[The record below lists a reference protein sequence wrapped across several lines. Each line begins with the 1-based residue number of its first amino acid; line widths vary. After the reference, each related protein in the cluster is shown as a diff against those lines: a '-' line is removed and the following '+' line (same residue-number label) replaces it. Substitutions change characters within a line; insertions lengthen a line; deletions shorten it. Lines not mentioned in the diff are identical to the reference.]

1 MIRKLGA
8 NMITRE
14 TCLHLDAADSL
25 ASYRDQFV
33 VPEGMIYFD
42 GNSLGPMPKATKQR
56 LLKTLEQEWAQDLI
70 TSWNKHGWF
79 QEPLKLGDRLARLM
93 GGGAGNMVVA
103 DSISINLFKLLTA
116 ALALRPDQK
125 VILSD
130 TGNFPSDLYV
140 AQGLNTFLNN
150 SHSLKLVAPEDVM
163 NAIDETVAVVMVTE
177 IDYRTARRHDM
188 KALIK
193 KAHAKGALV
202 IWDLSHS
209 AGAIPVDLMGAGCD
223 FAVGCTYKFLN
234 AGPGA
239 PAFMFVHP
247 NHHDKISPAL
257 VGWWG
262 DAHPFAFNLD
272 YEPGPGITRY
282 QVGTQPILS
291 LAGLSTAM
299 DIWDQVDMAQ
309 LDAKRNSLCTT
320 LIACVEQRCAAFNLT
335 PAGPHDMAER
345 GSHVSFKTDN
355 GYAIMQAL
363 IHHRVIGDFRAPD
376 MIRFGLAPLYN
387 THAEVWDAVTVLH
400 DILSHRKWDRPEFMT
415 RKAVT

>member
-1 MIRKLGA
+1 
-8 NMITRE
+8 MITRKD
-14 TCLHLDAADSL
+14 CLQLDASDPL
-25 ASYRDQFV
+25 ASFRDRFV
-33 VPEGMIYFD
+33 VPENLIYFD
-42 GNSLGPMPKATKQR
+42 GNSLGLMPKAARARTLQV
-56 LLKTLEQEWAQDLI
+56 LEQEWAQDLI

-79 QEPLKLGDRLARLM
+79 QEPVKLGDRLARLM
-93 GGGAGNMVVA
+93 GGGTGNMVVA
-103 DSISINLFKLLTA
+103 DGISINLFKLLTA
-116 ALALRPDQK
+116 ALALRPDRK

-150 SHSLKLVAPEDVM
+150 SHSLRLVAPEAVLD
-163 NAIDETVAVVMVTE
+163 AIDETVAVVMVTE
-177 IDYRTARRHDM
+177 IDYRTARKHDM
-188 KALIK
+188 KALIA

-209 AGAIPVDLMGAGCD
+209 AGAIPVDLLGSDCD

-247 NHHDKISPAL
+247 NHHNTVSPAL

-291 LAGLSTAM
+291 LAGLSASM
-299 DIWDQVDMAQ
+299 EIWDDVDMVQ
-309 LDAKRNSLCTT
+309 LDAKRKSLCETF
-320 LIACVEQRCAAFNLT
+320 IACVEQRCADFDLSL
-335 PAGPHDMAER
+335 AGQRDMTRR
-345 GSHVSFKTDN
+345 GSHVSFRSIN
-355 GYAIMQAL
+355 GYPIMQAL
-363 IHHRVIGDFRAPD
+363 IKARVIGDFRAPD
-376 MIRFGLAPLYN
+376 MIRFGFAPLYN

-400 DILSHRKWDRPEFMT
+400 DILQNRTWDRPEFTT
-415 RKAVT
+415 RKTVT